1 MGRRAAQPVPPARDT
16 SRWAG
21 GVLTFAGLVCWAL
34 SLTVFEPAV
43 HAGADLIRTSTWTS
57 EHKRPPADEV
67 VALMLWAKD
76 LRWAGIVLAVGGLLI
91 VLAARAAL
99 LLIVPLWLG
108 LDIYVD
114 RADIGG
120 REAFAALTFTVGVV
134 LAAIVWAARHL
145 RAPTGSRAALIYC
158 GIASPMAPMMVYAD
172 PFTAPFRP
180 KGMAVVAVAVAWAW
194 PWRLCWWH

>member
-1 MGRRAAQPVPPARDT
+1 M
-16 SRWAG
+16 
-21 GVLTFAGLVCWAL
+21 
-34 SLTVFEPAV
+34 
-43 HAGADLIRTSTWTS
+43 
-57 EHKRPPADEV
+57 
-67 VALMLWAKD
+67 
-76 LRWAGIVLAVGGLLI
+76 
-91 VLAARAAL
+91 AARAAL

-158 GIASPMAPMMVYAD
+158 GIASSMAPMMVYAD

-180 KGMAVVAVAVAWAW
+180 KGMAVVAVAVS
-194 PWRLCWWH
+194 